1 MRQLRATG
9 ERNRLRIAEPPQQ
22 SRRVFLRLKSP
33 PEGGIWGG
41 VRLVNDTNGGDNT
54 IGSKPTERKIN
65 KLHKRMNNKYSLPKD
80 GGLISESAPRDIIH
94 RYEKI
99 HTKVYENEY
108 EGVQYVADNI
118 VKAIRMYNE
127 IHCSNEVYEES
138 QPFVLG
144 LTTGR
149 TPLGLYREL
158 VKRHH
163 EGQISFRNVAVYS
176 LDEFYPIRSTEQQS
190 RNYRIHEEFL
200 NHIDILPE
208 NVHIPDGTVPEDRVS
223 EYCASYDHSVRR
235 IDLMIIGVGEDGQ
248 IGFNEPGSYS
258 RSRTRLVQL
267 TYNTRKIQ
275 SGAFFG
281 LENTPKMAVTMG
293 IDTIMRANRII
304 LMAWGEE
311 KAHIVQRVVEGEI
324 TDQVPA
330 SYLQAHQNIEVV
342 IDENAAQLLTREQ
355 TPWMVGPCEW
365 TPKFVRKAVVWL
377 CGVVK
382 KPILKLTYK
391 DYIENSLG
399 ELLEQGRAYDQINI
413 DVFNDL
419 QHTITGWPGGKPNAD
434 DSTRPVPS
442 SPFPKRV
449 IVFSPHPDDDVISMG
464 GTFRRLIT
472 QGHDVHVAYETSGNI
487 AVHDDVVLQT
497 IDTARECGFKDKYDE
512 VKAIIAGKRKG
523 EPEPRPLLDLKGA
536 IRRAEARAAVRSFG
550 LNPDTNAHFLNLPF
564 YETGGIKKGQLTE
577 KDIEIIVKLLREIK
591 PHQIYAAGD
600 LADPHGTHRTCMEAV
615 LGALEVVKDDEWLKE
630 CHLWLYR
637 GAWMEWDLGMVD
649 MAVPLSPD
657 ELIMKRHAIYRH
669 LSQKDIMPFPGSDP
683 REFWQRAEERTQN
696 TAKLY
701 DQLGMAEYQAI
712 EVFVKMF

>member
-41 VRLVNDTNGGDNT
+41 VRLVNDANGGDNT

-163 EGQISFRNVAVYS
+163 EGQISFRNVSVYS

-304 LMAWGEE
+304 LMAWGVFPGGRFRDDHLAF
-311 KAHIVQRVVEGEI
+311 AHPSGQLRSLEDRGQQFVDGRRPDRNRNPAVEQRPHVVGVNEGVAAGPLDLGKDARQRCVLHLHGQRRFGPGVLPGGPDGLEI
-324 TDQVPA
+324 
-330 SYLQAHQNIEVV
+330 H
-342 IDENAAQLLTREQ
+342 
-355 TPWMVGPCEW
+355 
-365 TPKFVRKAVVWL
+365 RKQQHRRR
-377 CGVVK
+377 K
-382 KPILKLTYK
+382 NP
-391 DYIENSLG
+391 
-399 ELLEQGRAYDQINI
+399 
-413 DVFNDL
+413 
-419 QHTITGWPGGKPNAD
+419 QHTACRAT
-434 DSTRPVPS
+434 
-442 SPFPKRV
+442 
-449 IVFSPHPDDDVISMG
+449 PHK
-464 GTFRRLIT
+464 
-472 QGHDVHVAYETSGNI
+472 E
-487 AVHDDVVLQT
+487 
-497 IDTARECGFKDKYDE
+497 K
-512 VKAIIAGKRKG
+512 
-523 EPEPRPLLDLKGA
+523 
-536 IRRAEARAAVRSFG
+536 
-550 LNPDTNAHFLNLPF
+550 FLH
-564 YETGGIKKGQLTE
+564 K
-577 KDIEIIVKLLREIK
+577 
-591 PHQIYAAGD
+591 
-600 LADPHGTHRTCMEAV
+600 
-615 LGALEVVKDDEWLKE
+615 
-630 CHLWLYR
+630 
-637 GAWMEWDLGMVD
+637 
-649 MAVPLSPD
+649 
-657 ELIMKRHAIYRH
+657 
-669 LSQKDIMPFPGSDP
+669 
-683 REFWQRAEERTQN
+683 
-696 TAKLY
+696 
-701 DQLGMAEYQAI
+701 
-712 EVFVKMF
+712 